1 MASVKASSQLTKNS
15 LELRYKTMKQLIEHV
30 QYAIKGALKDDNAQY
45 VLIEHNG
52 KQYTRKVKYKPF
64 SNFPIEYINWNNTTY
79 QVNTVKAMQC

>member
-1 MASVKASSQLTKNS
+1 MLKIPFQTMQNIQINIGF
-15 LELRYKTMKQLIEHV
+15 KTMKQLIEHV

-45 VLIEHNG
+45 VLIEHEG